1 MDLQEKYI
9 TGIYKA
15 SYELDANDETII
27 EDKHEAYIGKRSL
40 IIDKHDPGLF
50 IATEFDWGSHSRGT
64 KQLAVSILL
73 EVGSSGD
80 ASRFMDTLVTEC
92 LSLIPSKSC
101 WKLQIWKIREW
112 LKAKRTYPD
121 EASDLMLWCVIEEKP
136 YTHPSL
142 REQPKPVETKPPL
155 ERPPLIIPIPPLQS
169 GVNSTGGPRME
180 TIKRRHEKY
189 PFNSL
194 EVGKYFYRINPTEQ
208 ERKKIGCAAS
218 ISGKKN
224 DKKYLCR
231 HVTAEWARAHGI
243 EVAQDSATVYICMR
257 MA

>member
-15 SYELDANDETII
+15 SFDLDTNDETVI

-40 IIDKHDPGLF
+40 IIDKNSPDLF

-80 ASRFMDTLVTEC
+80 ASRFMEMLVTEC

-155 ERPPLIIPIPPLQS
+155 E
-169 GVNSTGGPRME
+169 T
-180 TIKRRHEKY
+180 
-189 PFNSL
+189 
-194 EVGKYFYRINPTEQ
+194 
-208 ERKKIGCAAS
+208 
-218 ISGKKN
+218 
-224 DKKYLCR
+224 
-231 HVTAEWARAHGI
+231 
-243 EVAQDSATVYICMR
+243 
-257 MA
+257 